1 MKQSDLLRAAR
12 TIGGELPTL
21 LPDQRDAALRDR
33 LQSLVARFAAAE
45 PVEDE
50 LFEALTG
57 HEALRRRLDELLP
70 DEEADKSWAGGGYQ
84 ELPGHGE
91 PVDAVYFVCPHGDYR
106 YPVLEVGE
114 YVPPCPVHQLALVA
128 EC

>member
-1 MKQSDLLRAAR
+1 MDQPELLPAAR
-12 TIGGELPTL
+12 TIEAELPGL
-21 LPDQRDAALRDR
+21 LPEPADAPLRAR
-33 LQSLVARFAAAE
+33 LHSLVARLAAGE
-45 PVEDE
+45 PVDDE

-57 HEALRRRLDELLP
+57 HEAVRRRLDELLP
-70 DEEADKSWAGGGYQ
+70 DEEDDKAGPGGGFQ

-114 YVPPCPVHQLALVA
+114 YVPPCPVHHLALVA